1 MSDVARGRQRLYR
14 PDGRRGRRLTTCAG
28 RGKIGVR
35 SAPGPARAIA
45 SSTRGGRGEGNRP
58 RTKRCAYCGSTGG
71 LTVDH
76 VVPISQWRK
85 YGVRRRVLDD
95 DSNNVLACHAC
106 NEAKGC
112 SDPRA

>member
-1 MSDVARGRQRLYR
+1 M
-14 PDGRRGRRLTTCAG
+14 
-28 RGKIGVR
+28 
-35 SAPGPARAIA
+35 
-45 SSTRGGRGEGNRP
+45 
-58 RTKRCAYCGSTGG
+58 
-71 LTVDH
+71 DH